1 MKSLIVSSMD
11 DFKDTGEFQPGQ
23 ELTRGPAI
31 AAYLR
36 LCLNEYNQEETT
48 LSSAE
53 ILDTYN
59 KVSKDYEGDDLEVA
73 VLDAL
78 CDRESGKDNDDDAT
92 ISVEV
97 ATARQATAF
106 TIGGKLNGK
115 FNADLI
121 AILDAGDTIKR
132 GPVVL
137 MDDIRER
144 WSKAEIM
151 EFPRMG
157 SKMAKADKDKIELSN
172 VIYDFYRT
180 NIGSEKISSSWCE
193 DIIRA
198 TKEGQRIVNL
208 IEALHVQG
216 SEAGDKSLGKTQADE
231 QIKLERTRLKNAA
244 NALRKGI
251 TLSLVL
257 WRLEDNCP
265 KLEIEVQ
272 RDNDGIPLRTQY
284 PVIIEQRGLKSSRKA
299 MTLSQVLSLYKQDA
313 VVSDGK
319 TLILDG
325 VDKAIIGGGTMDALN
340 KALPKKAPK
349 RAASL
354 KVSNVAAAYDVIF
367 ALNTFFENGGAGA
380 YGKSLTGPKREA
392 YVMQI
397 GDLFSQI
404 SPLYHGEVADE
415 YVAMNTRKTPAQ
427 RKAG

>member
-1 MKSLIVSSMD
+1 MKPLTVGVD
-11 DFKDTGEFQPGQ
+11 CGEFKAGE

-36 LCLNEYNQEETT
+36 VQLNEYNNAETT

-53 ILDTYN
+53 IMDTYN
-59 KVSKDYEGDDLEVA
+59 KVSKDYEGDELEVA

-78 CDRESGKDNDDDAT
+78 CDRETGKDNDDDAT

-106 TIGGKLNGK
+106 AIGGKLNGK
-115 FNADLI
+115 FNADLV

-144 WSKAEIM
+144 WNKAEIM

-180 NIGSEKISSSWCE
+180 DIGSEKISSSWCE

-198 TKEGQRIVNL
+198 TKEGQRIANL
-208 IEALHVQG
+208 IETLQVKG
-216 SEAGDKSLGKTQADE
+216 SEAGDKTLAKTQHDE

-251 TLSLVL
+251 TLSIVL

-272 RDNDGIPLRTQY
+272 RDNDGIPVRTMY
-284 PVIIEQRGLKSSRKA
+284 PVVIEQRGLKSSRKA

-313 VVSDGK
+313 VLSDGK

-325 VDKAIIGGGTMDALN
+325 VDKAIIGGGTMEALV

-349 RAASL
+349 
-354 KVSNVAAAYDVIF
+354 KAAANPINSGTVYDAIF
-367 ALNTFFENGGAGA
+367 ALNTFFEGGGAGA
-380 YGKSLTGPKREA
+380 YGKFLSGPKREA
-392 YVMQI
+392 YVLQI
-397 GDLFSQI
+397 GDLFSQV
-404 SPLYHGEVADE
+404 SPLYGAVHDE
-415 YVAMNTRKTPAQ
+415 YVALTTVKTPGQ
-427 RKAG
+427 RKVG